1 MIPGGLELTATDIAL
16 KDATAAAVAVDK
28 QVYVARIMER
38 AQSVVNDWG
47 NSEKAGF
54 IPLRLV
60 PHLERLGQ
68 GRAGWP
74 HITRALAHMQGFEL
88 FPLPEVE
95 TDARDW
101 MTQVGAVSTEA
112 AEIVTKICAS
122 LADDQRVCAQDVKKH
137 GLLDDAEQ
145 LVAIAV
151 QLLTQL
157 RAVSGEQ

>member
-1 MIPGGLELTATDIAL
+1 MIDGGLELTATDIAL

-68 GRAGWP
+68 GKLGWP

-95 TDARDW
+95 TSAGDW
-101 MTQVGAVSTEA
+101 MTQIGAVSTEA
-112 AEIVTKICAS
+112 SEIVTKICAS
-122 LADDQRVCAQDVKKH
+122 LADDQRVDAADIKKH
-137 GLLDDAEQ
+137 RLIEDAEQ
-145 LVAIAV
+145 LVAIGV
-151 QLLTQL
+151 QMLAQL
-157 RAVSGEQ
+157 RAVAGEQ